1 MQSLSPSRES
11 KEKTGHVDLDQKP
24 SDSVFYD
31 AEYMPDLRDSK
42 RSRRRLKSGNARP
55 NQTRAQRKRVFEQK
69 KLFMEISKDG
79 KLSDKKSTLS
89 REERRVKRQLFIME
103 NLRNKT
109 AVLPPKIKPKKSKR
123 AFQVNQKFD
132 LGSRRSPKTFLQ
144 WYWEQETPK
153 DNSKLELESQ
163 NEEEEELNLS
173 DREDVRESCNHYFNL
188 NTTAKRKKKKKGG
201 KPRKVE
207 QDGKTNSNASIDNLI
222 GESFNE
228 NLVLEKRNFKNAF
241 VSHMKDEEHKIQI
254 ESQEKVDSLG
264 KLEFGKEANGSES
277 TESSNEVFK
286 KTLAKGVVCLDLTQH
301 FKKYPLI
308 TPTN

>member
-1 MQSLSPSRES
+1 MHSISHSREE
-11 KEKTGHVDLDQKP
+11 KEKRGHVDLDQKH

-42 RSRRRLKSGNARP
+42 RNRRRLKSGTSRP
-55 NQTRAQRKRVFEQK
+55 NQTKAQRKRVYEQK

-89 REERRVKRQLFIME
+89 REERKVKRQLFIME

-109 AVLPPKIKPKKSKR
+109 AMLIPKVKPKKSKR
-123 AFQVNQKFD
+123 AFQVNHKFD
-132 LGSRRSPKTFLQ
+132 LGTRRSPKTFLQ
-144 WYWEQETPK
+144 WYWDKEIPVTET
-153 DNSKLELESQ
+153 KLELESQ

-188 NTTAKRKKKKKGG
+188 KTNGKKKKRMEIG
-201 KPRKVE
+201 KTKKHQ
-207 QDGKTNSNASIDNLI
+207 QDLKTNSNASIDNLI
-222 GESFNE
+222 EEQSNR
-228 NLVLEKRNFKNAF
+228 NLVLDKRNFNNAF
-241 VSHMKDEEHKIQI
+241 VSEKKIQEHKLQI
-254 ESQEKVDSLG
+254 ESEDKVDSLE
-264 KLEFGKEANGSES
+264 KLEFGKKVNGSES

-286 KTLAKGVVCLDLTQH
+286 KTLAEGVVCLDLTQH
-301 FKKYPLI
+301 FRKYPLI